1 VLPIYAAREE
11 PIPGV
16 DSSLVAVAAGSG
28 AEVVSAEA
36 AADVVA
42 AQARP
47 GDVIMTI
54 GAGDVTQQGPLLL
67 SALQR
72 ARTGGPGAV

>member
-1 VLPIYAAREE
+1 
-11 PIPGV
+11 
-16 DSSLVAVAAGSG
+16 
-28 AEVVSAEA
+28 VSAEA